1 MDKIFAEIKKAI
13 EEEMRN
19 AEGGPPPGGGRSQ
32 AGGGR
37 RAQEYAEW
45 LKEEQERLRG
55 GRPQAPAQPEPLQ
68 EVQVEQPPEE
78 EWVPQT
84 RPPRR
89 PHQQESQQR
98 SQQERRERR
107 QQRADRPDRET
118 RSHRQDGQQSRQ
130 RSAQQASR
138 ERAPRRERRERDA
151 YRLRTASQMGS
162 QIERLLRSPNGLRQ
176 AFLLREIVSKPVSL
190 REPNDHLIS

>member
-1 MDKIFAEIKKAI
+1 MDKIFQEIKKAI

-55 GRPQAPAQPEPLQ
+55 GRSQAPTQPEPLQ

-89 PHQQESQQR
+89 PQQQESQQR
-98 SQQERRERR
+98 PQQERR
-107 QQRADRPDRET
+107 QQRSDRSERES
-118 RSHRQDGQQSRQ
+118 RQRRQDGQQARQ
-130 RSAQQASR
+130 RQTQQSRR
-138 ERAPRRERRERDA
+138 ERPQRPQRRERDA